1 MNKDNQPNHSE
12 SHNLG
17 TDYGRKLKSGIGR
30 LKQAIQAQYA
40 HAFPNQFDSIKRAIA
55 EAETMAWSTPFPS
68 LFFPPLARIRI
79 HEIRGQV
86 AGK

>member
-1 MNKDNQPNHSE
+1 MKPDNQPNHSE

-17 TDYGRKLKSGIGR
+17 IDYGRKLKNGIAR
-30 LKQAIQAQYA
+30 LKEAIQAQYA

-79 HEIRGQV
+79 NEIGGQV
-86 AGK
+86 AGE